1 MKWSLGELSVDNNQR
16 MHYDFTL
23 NLDIK
28 DFDYIDRL
36 RGIDTLHINGVWY
49 YDEIN
54 DHLYTE
60 FNLSGDI
67 VVLGSMTL
75 EEYEHHIDVDTI
87 EVFGFEQLDDI
98 SEHLVSNNEVDILPI
113 IKQLVVA
120 NIPVKIYEENL
131 EYPKGKG
138 WEVVSEADMAL
149 AEETPINP
157 KMAKIL
163 ELEVED
169 D

>member
-1 MKWSLGELSVDNNQR
+1 M
-16 MHYDFTL
+16 
-23 NLDIK
+23 
-28 DFDYIDRL
+28 
-36 RGIDTLHINGVWY
+36 
-49 YDEIN
+49 
-54 DHLYTE
+54 
-60 FNLSGDI
+60 
-67 VVLGSMTL
+67 
-75 EEYEHHIDVDTI
+75 
-87 EVFGFEQLDDI
+87 
-98 SEHLVSNNEVDILPI
+98 
-113 IKQLVVA
+113 
-120 NIPVKIYEENL
+120 KIYEENL

>member
-1 MKWSLGELSVDNNQR
+1 MKWSLGELAVDDNNK
-16 MHYDFTL
+16 MLYSEEI
-23 NLDIK
+23 NIPIK
-28 DFDYIDRL
+28 DFPDIDRL
-36 RGIDTLHINGVWY
+36 LDVHTLTINGVWY

-67 VVLGSMTL
+67 TVTGSLTL
-75 EEYEHHIDVDTI
+75 RESNHHIDVDTV
-87 EVFGFEQLDDI
+87 EVFGFNQIDDI
-98 SEHLVSNNEVDILPI
+98 ADHLVENDEVDLLPI

-120 NIPVKIYEENL
+120 NIPVKTVEEDY
-131 EYPKGKG
+131 EYPSGLG
-138 WEVVSEADMAL
+138 WEVVSESSLVVD
-149 AEETPINP
+149 ESPVNP
-157 KMAKIL
+157 KMAKLL